1 MNHKEKQTT
10 GDRGQGEGVE
20 RKMASLD
27 KGPCSV
33 QFSNLEACAAEKKSN
48 NPKAKIDNPKAKVG
62 PCNMPHSPS

>member
-1 MNHKEKQTT
+1 
-10 GDRGQGEGVE
+10 
-20 RKMASLD
+20 MASLD